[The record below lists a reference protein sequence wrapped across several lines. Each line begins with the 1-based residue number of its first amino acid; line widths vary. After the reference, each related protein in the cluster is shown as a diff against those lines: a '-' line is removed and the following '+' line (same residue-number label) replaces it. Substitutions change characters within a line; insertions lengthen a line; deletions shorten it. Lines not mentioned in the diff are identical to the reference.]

1 MPVAYDLNLREY
13 WRTIRRRKVIVIFT
27 IFMMTL
33 FSFIFSVMGRPTP
46 IYKAGASVKVEKS
59 NSMTGLF
66 IQTFSYSTT
75 NYMETQTAMI
85 KSYFIMELVAKKMG
99 LIPSGISSDD
109 VRRDPR
115 YLSTILMLKGTVET
129 EQEGNS
135 DIINITA
142 VSEDPKQAQRLANTV
157 AQIYKEQHAL
167 NLNRRIIEAK
177 NFIESQVVVTKDKL
191 QKSED
196 SVKDFRE
203 TNRMISLDSQSAG
216 LVGQFSDLQ
225 AKKLQN
231 FATHSKINEILNA
244 LARAEKSPLS
254 SKTIFY
260 FEEASAPYKNLNDR
274 LVQLMMDRDIILIT
288 YTENFP
294 QAIEIR
300 KQIHEII
307 TSMKAHLNN
316 QQQSLSQAISL
327 TENQLK
333 NLDDQLKALPAQG
346 LELARLEREVGVNRE
361 IYTMLEKQYQESLI
375 QNAEKVEEVQ
385 IVKPALEPSSP
396 INPPKTVATT
406 SLGFIFGII
415 LGVVFAFLIE
425 TFDTSMGAAEDVEQF
440 LGAHVL
446 GIIPHVDF
454 DELKAT
460 LQEKSANNIG
470 DDKLLRIA
478 QLISHFA
485 PKTTPAESYR
495 ALRTNI
501 NFVKLEKNI
510 KTIVFTSSAPQEGK
524 TTVAV
529 NLAIAMAQMGKK
541 VLLVDGDFRR
551 PVISR
556 LFGIQSVPGLSDVI
570 LGNYEW
576 RSVVRSI
583 TDIIMGRMTME
594 EIMVTPGLDNLYIMT
609 CGTIAPNPAELIS
622 TRVNADFIKESHEEY
637 DFVIIDAPPIL
648 AATDAAIWGTKV
660 DGVIIVYKVGKI
672 ARGALKRAKAQIDNV
687 KARLIGVVLNGLK
700 AEISPDF
707 EFHDKYYY
715 YYGSEHERKVPLGE
729 KVSSWPEQIEKYAKN
744 FPEKLKNSMKG
755 KENWKPGINT
765 RPDVLKIVML
775 LLAIALLI
783 AGLYYS
789 GVMNSPVKS
798 LVRPGNVIRMK
809 VQTAPAP
816 APSEAAVKLSPDT
829 SLPQQGA
836 SATSVKESL
845 PQRGASATSVKESL
859 PQRGASAT
867 SINDAAGKSEQP
879 AVPVPPDRPYAIK
892 VSYTQDFRI
901 AEDAVDALKVQG
913 HEAYNAKV
921 DLKEKGIWYRIFI
934 GPFAFEN
941 EARQYIREKNMAAV
955 YPGWMIY
962 KDTEIIA
969 RAPGNR

>member
-33 FSFIFSVMGRPTP
+33 FSFIFSVLGRPTP
-46 IYKAGASVKVEKS
+46 VYKAGASVKVEKS
-59 NSMTGLF
+59 DSMTGLF
-66 IQTFSYSTT
+66 IQTVSYSTT

-85 KSYFIMELVAKKMG
+85 KSYFIMELVAKKME
-99 LIPSGISSDD
+99 LIPSARSSDE
-109 VRRDPR
+109 VRRNPG
-115 YLSTILMLKGTVET
+115 YLSTILMLKEKVET

-142 VSEDPKQAQRLANTV
+142 ASEDPKQAQRLANTV

-196 SVKDFRE
+196 AVKDFRE

-216 LVGQFSDLQ
+216 LVAQFSDLQ
-225 AKKLQN
+225 TKKLQDL
-231 FATHSKINEILNA
+231 ATSGKINEILNI

-274 LVQLMMDRDIILIT
+274 LVQLMLDRDIILIT

-294 QAIEIR
+294 QVIEIR
-300 KQIHEII
+300 KQIREII
-307 TSMKAHLNN
+307 TSMKAHLNA

-333 NLDDQLKALPAQG
+333 NLDDQLKSLPMQG

-375 QNAEKVEEVQ
+375 QNAEKIEEVQ

-396 INPPKTVATT
+396 INPPKTGATT
-406 SLGFIFGII
+406 SLGFIIGII

-454 DELKAT
+454 DELKVT
-460 LQEKSANNIG
+460 LQEKSAKNIG
-470 DDKLLRIA
+470 DDELSQIA

-485 PKTTPAESYR
+485 PKTTPAEGYR

-501 NFVKLEKNI
+501 NFVKLEKDI

-551 PVISR
+551 PVISKI
-556 LFGIQSVPGLSDVI
+556 FGIPSVPGLTDVI

-576 RSVVRSI
+576 QSVVRSI
-583 TDIIMGRMTME
+583 TDIIMGKMTME

-648 AATDAAIWGTKV
+648 AATDAAIWGTKA
-660 DGVIIVYKVGKI
+660 DGVIIVYKVGVI
-672 ARGALKRAKAQIDNV
+672 ARGALKRAKAQVDNV

-715 YYGSEHERKVPLGE
+715 YYGSDHERKVPLGE
-729 KVSSWPEQIEKYAKN
+729 KITSWPEQIEKYAKN
-744 FPEKLKNSMKG
+744 FPEKLKNFMKE
-755 KENWKPGINT
+755 KEKRKPGI
-765 RPDVLKIVML
+765 DIKSGVLKIAIL
-775 LLAIALLI
+775 LLAVALLI

-789 GVMNSPVKS
+789 GVMNRPVKSPVKQAPVS
-798 LVRPGNVIRMK
+798 PGNLVRMK
-809 VQTAPAP
+809 IQTAPAP
-816 APSEAAVKLSPDT
+816 VPSEAAVKLSPDS
-829 SLPQQGA
+829 SLP
-836 SATSVKESL
+836 
-845 PQRGASATSVKESL
+845 PQ
-859 PQRGASAT
+859 GASAT
-867 SINDAAGKSEQP
+867 SINDTAGKSEP

-892 VSYTQDFRI
+892 VSYTQDFRT
-901 AEDAVDALKVQG
+901 AEDAVDALKAQG
-913 HEAYNAKV
+913 HEAYIAKV
-921 DLKEKGIWYRIFI
+921 DLKEKGIWHRIFI
-934 GPFAFEN
+934 GPFASEK
-941 EARQYIREKNMAAV
+941 EARAYIRENNIAAV

-962 KDTEIIA
+962 KNTEIVA
-969 RAPGNR
+969 RGFGVKK